1 MAKTLDRQKDFA
13 ADRLL
18 LAFGA
23 LAFAATA
30 YYFAAFFTTLN
41 MGLSDWS
48 WGDIIWVNQAFWNFI
63 HGRALQTSV
72 YCRSGDGVVFNPWS
86 YSSQIAMHVNWFPYV
101 FSPLYRLK
109 PDINGLYAIVLAW
122 NYLGIGWFT
131 WKTVKHLSAEDAG
144 MRFFVVLSLL
154 MTGSFFPIF
163 AYKTLFLL
171 YAGPLISALVYFLVS
186 RQKAAFILTGVLLCL
201 VAEDAAMFAVAFS
214 AYVFLFH
221 REERS
226 YAYWLG
232 GFAVLYIALV
242 IFVLMPATKLDLTLA
257 TKDSSDI
264 VIRFKKMLSGQ
275 YALAWRSL
283 IPMVLF
289 IVSGFAMLA
298 AFFTP
303 SERTDR
309 RRIAGL
315 VLLAPSTHWLISLTQ
330 GTGHHPLPVAVC
342 ALAAMAYYAATAR
355 RESRHPLA
363 GFAVGLAL
371 LAFNARWIT
380 KNLVRPFSA
389 RGEAVAAQV
398 RSNEAFLAAAA
409 ALPRDASVSYW
420 TNRGLDGFLSSR
432 SDVWRFPINFDKT
445 DYLLIQKDGDQ
456 SFFELKVPFDLAKVE
471 AEGTPVFAG
480 KSAPSAE
487 AAAWLKKGLSKTH
500 EVAAEN
506 EHLLFLKRRERHD
519 FPMPAFSL
527 GFGWAANIPKLRS
540 RKGP

>member
-1 MAKTLDRQKDFA
+1 MTKPLDRLS
-13 ADRLL
+13 DRLL

-30 YYFAAFFTTLN
+30 YYMAAFFVTLN

-72 YCRSGDGVVFNPWS
+72 YCRSGEGVVFNPWS

-109 PDINGLYAIVLAW
+109 PDIDGLYAIVLAW

-131 WKTVKHLSAEDAG
+131 WKIVKHLSPDNAG
-144 MRFFVVLSLL
+144 KRFFAVISLL
-154 MTGSFFPIF
+154 MAGSLFPIF
-163 AYKTLFLL
+163 IYKNLFLL
-171 YAGPLISALVYFLVS
+171 YAGPLITAMIYFLISKQQV
-186 RQKAAFILTGVLLCL
+186 RFILTGILLCL

-232 GFAVLYIALV
+232 GFAVLYLGLV
-242 IFVLMPATKLDLTLA
+242 IFVFMPATKYDLIMA

-275 YALAWRSL
+275 YAFAWRSL

-303 SERTDR
+303 TERTDW

-315 VLLAPSTHWLISLTQ
+315 VLLAPSTHWLISLSQ

-342 ALAAMAYYAATAR
+342 VLAAMAYFAATAR
-355 RESRHPLA
+355 YESRRPVP
-363 GFAVGLAL
+363 GFLVGLAL

-380 KNLVRPFSA
+380 KNLARPFSA

-398 RSNEAFLAAAA
+398 RSNDAFLAAAA

-456 SFFELKVPFDLAKVE
+456 SFFELKVPFDLGKAE
-471 AEGTPVFAG
+471 AEGTGVVKGA
-480 KSAPSAE
+480 SAPSAE
-487 AAAWLKKGLSKTH
+487 AAAWLKKGLAATH

-506 EHLLFLKRRERHD
+506 EHLLFLKRREHHD

-527 GFGWAANIPKLRS
+527 GLGWAANIPKLRA
-540 RKGP
+540 RKAP